1 MRDAMEILR
10 EFNELLES
18 EEKDFLKALDLINEM
33 KETEPC
39 YIELMM
45 NCLYE
50 DDEDE
55 EEEE

>member
-1 MRDAMEILR
+1 MRDAVEILR

-50 DDEDE
+50 EDE
-55 EEEE
+55 E